1 MLRRIN
7 ELVDYSVREVDG
19 KIGIVR
25 DFLINREDWKIT
37 YMEIDLTDWYP
48 GKKVIIPPSRIN
60 IPDSKR
66 FEIPVSLTK
75 AEVENSPAL
84 ELDEEI
90 CRKHEEEL
98 ALHFGWSPCFVNPG
112 KSDVNL
118 KSLKEM
124 VGYNIHAIDGS
135 IGYIEDFIID
145 DKDWVVRYVVVNTR
159 NWLPGKRVL
168 MSPNW
173 ITSIIWEENSVVVGH
188 SQEAI
193 KNSPEFDS
201 ETQINRQFEEVLY
214 EYYGKP
220 TYWD

>member
-19 KIGIVR
+19 KLGIVR
-25 DFLINREDWKIT
+25 DFLINRDDWKIT

-98 ALHFGWSPCFVNPG
+98 ALHFGWEPCFVSPG
-112 KSDVNL
+112 NKDVNL

-124 VGYNIHAIDGS
+124 IGYHIHAVDGS
-135 IGYIEDFIID
+135 IGYIEDFILD

-159 NWLPGKRVL
+159 NWLPGKQVL
-168 MSPNW
+168 MAPNW
-173 ITSIIWEENSVVVGH
+173 ITSIIWEEDNVVVGH
-188 SQEAI
+188 SQEDI

-201 ETQINRQFEEVLY
+201 ETQINRQFEEILY
-214 EYYGKP
+214 DYYGKP